1 MKIEKLNDAIR
12 NIDDMFITE
21 AVLLPRQPH
30 RMKPDIFWL
39 KAASIAACF
48 VAVVLCMST
57 LLPNNNDVHMN
68 PLIEHPSIVDPIKD
82 NPVKDNPMKD
92 NSGDENQ
99 GEQYV
104 GYDDDTLDEQIR
116 VKFDNIGYWVIGKK
130 YMDHSNAKN
139 LPVEITDDMVGEYLG
154 EGIIRHGV
162 DQPEIK
168 VPIYA
173 CTVSDGEYLRIVN
186 YNGQYLYMQYA
197 SFTDDTILTPRKLA
211 EMLDVNDS
219 SEITKITVKNQNER
233 ETKEV
238 SDSSII
244 GKFWNAFMNAECIDQ
259 KEFEH
264 RILGDMSEEERQ
276 ELEELGGESALVSNS
291 YIVTLFLQNGIQYE
305 MLTDEYEGVHYSCFI
320 SCDVVMPEE
329 YSYLLAEAMQ

>member
-21 AVLLPRQPH
+21 AASVTVQSH
-30 RMKPDIFWL
+30 RMKPEVFWL

-57 LLPNNNDVHMN
+57 LLPNNNDVHTN
-68 PLIEHPSIVDPIKD
+68 PPIEHPSIG
-82 NPVKDNPMKD
+82 NPVKDSPVKD
-92 NSGDENQ
+92 NLGDENQ

-104 GYDDDTLDEQIR
+104 GYDDETLEEIIR
-116 VKFDNIGYWVIGKK
+116 VDFDNIGYWVIGRNH
-130 YMDHSNAKN
+130 MDHSNAKN
-139 LPVEITDDMVGEYLG
+139 LPVEITDDLIGEYLG
-154 EGIIRHGV
+154 EGIIAWREHE
-162 DQPEIK
+162 PEIK
-168 VPIYA
+168 VPVYA
-173 CTVSDGEYLRIVN
+173 CTVSDGEYLRIVY
-186 YNGQYLYMQYA
+186 YNGQYMYMQFGN
-197 SFTDDTILTPRKLA
+197 FTDDTILTPRKLA

-244 GKFWNAFMNAECIDQ
+244 GKFWNAFMDAECIDQ
-259 KEFEH
+259 NEFDY
-264 RILGDMSEEERQ
+264 RILGDMSIEERE
-276 ELEELGGESALVSNS
+276 ELEELGGKLALVSNS

-329 YSYLLAEAMQ
+329 YSYLLAKAMQ

>member
-21 AVLLPRQPH
+21 AASVTVQSH
-30 RMKPDIFWL
+30 RMKPEVFWL

-48 VAVVLCMST
+48 VAVVLCTST
-57 LLPNNNDVHMN
+57 LLKNNNDVHTN
-68 PLIEHPSIVDPIKD
+68 PPIEHPSIG
-82 NPVKDNPMKD
+82 NPVKDSPVKD
-92 NSGDENQ
+92 NLGDENQ

-104 GYDDDTLDEQIR
+104 GYDDETLEEIIR
-116 VKFDNIGYWVIGKK
+116 VDFDNIGYWVIGRNH
-130 YMDHSNAKN
+130 MDHSDAKN
-139 LPVEITDDMVGEYLG
+139 LPAEITDDMVGEYLG

-211 EMLDVNDS
+211 EMLGVNDS

-233 ETKEV
+233 ETKEI

-244 GKFWNAFMNAECIDQ
+244 GKFWNAFLDAECIDQ
-259 KEFEH
+259 NEFEY
-264 RILGDMSEEERQ
+264 RIFGDMSEEERQ
-276 ELEELGGESALVSNS
+276 EIEELGGERALVSNS
-291 YIVTLFLQNGIQYE
+291 YIATLFLQNGIQYE
-305 MLTDEYEGVHYSCFI
+305 ILSDEFEGVHYSCFI
-320 SCDVVMPEE
+320 SCYVVMPDE
-329 YSYLLAEAMQ
+329 YSYLLAKAMQ